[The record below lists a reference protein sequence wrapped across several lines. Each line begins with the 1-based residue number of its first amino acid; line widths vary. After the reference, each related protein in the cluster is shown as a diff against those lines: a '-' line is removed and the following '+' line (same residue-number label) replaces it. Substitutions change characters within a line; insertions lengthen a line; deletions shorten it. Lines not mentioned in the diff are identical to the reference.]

1 MVVIYSVILLEGKK
15 ARHCDLKFEGGKLTL
30 ELLGTRMDG
39 RGRRGLSK
47 SMDLLLYKIEKEK
60 RKKYGLKEKLLE
72 LDVEQVKC
80 WRVEEH
86 TAKGISREYP
96 NTFLF
101 FFRDR
106 EGKQYKLLISKKVFE
121 LFMDTVVKQLRRAG
135 IGKCY

>member
-1 MVVIYSVILLEGKK
+1 MVVIYSVILIEGKK
-15 ARHCDLKFEGGKLTL
+15 VRHCDLKLENNKLVL

-72 LDVEQVKC
+72 LDLSDVKC

-86 TAKGISREYP
+86 TGKGISKEYP

-101 FFRDR
+101 IIRDKAGR
-106 EGKQYKLLISKKVFE
+106 QYKMLISNKVFK
-121 LFMDTVVKQLRRAG
+121 LFMDGIVKQFKRME
-135 IGKCY
+135 ISKC